1 MVTIPQTFNHG
12 VRRVDDPSGARPVR
26 AVNVSVIGLVGT
38 APDAD
43 ATLFPLNTP
52 VAIEADETLSAALG
66 ETGTLPLAMDA
77 IYSLA
82 LCAVV
87 VIRVAEGTTDDETE
101 NNIIGKVLPDGT
113 RTGLQAMLSARSI
126 TGGLAPRALGA
137 PGFSDRLA
145 VGQALLTLADRLA
158 GWVFLDAPDT
168 TNAAA
173 KTHAAS
179 FASARVYNPVFGRPL
194 VRDRAGAKVYSY
206 GSAFALGALIKRH
219 FEQNIAWSPSN
230 TPLSILGLSQHIDYV
245 PGRPCEANSLNEAH
259 VGTIINDEGVWRLW
273 GNHSCS
279 DDENRRFI
287 TTQVIDDFIGDSL
300 LRAYKTRVDQ
310 PITPTFFDD
319 LIETGNQF
327 LSDMIR
333 QGVILGGECWV
344 DGDLNSWS
352 NLRKGQAILR
362 YKWVDPVPA
371 EDIVVVSQIDPTLY
385 TAIFSQ

>member
-12 VRRVDDPSGARPVR
+12 VRRVDDPSGPRPVR

-38 APDAD
+38 APNAD
-43 ATLFPLNTP
+43 PAKFPLNTP

-77 IYSLA
+77 IYSLT

-87 VIRVAEGTTDDETE
+87 VVRVAEGTTDEEIE
-101 NNIIGKVLPDGT
+101 NNIIGKTLADGS
-113 RTGLQAMLSARSI
+113 RTGLQALLSARSI
-126 TGGLAPRALGA
+126 TGGLAPRAIGA
-137 PGFSDRLA
+137 PGFSDRPA
-145 VGQALLTLADRLA
+145 VGQALKGLAERLA
-158 GWVFLDAPDT
+158 GWAFVDAPDT

-173 KTHAAS
+173 KAYAAS

-194 VRDRAGAKVYSY
+194 VRDRAGNKVLSF
-206 GSAFALGALIKRH
+206 GSAFALGALIRRH
-219 FEQNIAWSPSN
+219 FERNIAWSPSN
-230 TPLSILGLSQHIDYV
+230 TDLPILGLSQAIDYV

-259 VGTIINDEGVWRLW
+259 VGTIINDDGVFKLW

-279 DDENRRFI
+279 EDENRRFI
-287 TTQVIDDFIGDSL
+287 TTQVIDDFVGDSL

-310 PITPTFFDD
+310 PITPTFFED
-319 LIETGNQF
+319 LVETGNQF
-327 LSDMIR
+327 LSDLIR
-333 QGVILGGECWV
+333 QGVILAGECWV

-371 EDIVVVSQIDPTLY
+371 EDIIVVSQIDPTLY
-385 TAIFSQ
+385 TAVFSQ